1 MDWKRTLSLIVVV
14 SIVVITL
21 ALVFPPAIKILYLS
35 ELFAGC
41 TFALLIC
48 FLPICYTSSELFSK
62 LGMYHQLSNF
72 NSVFSETGLMKLFKV
87 YILELQLSL
96 LIFIVIFFFAAT
108 IIQFK
113 NAITVIDIIN
123 VIITSIVICPAFLLS
138 LRLLANPVKKIPRW
152 QGLLAP
158 LNWILPIQYL
168 SRPNANFEQIKQI
181 KERIIAFYFSIIT
194 TVWFTLIIIYAYVVI
209 LWNTTF
215 FDKVQKYFI
224 PAIFSI
230 DPVSIISLVV
240 IFMITL
246 FITSL
251 IGETFLKNYEVIDI
265 NYNQIENM
273 PIVDSLFSL
282 IYRFINRK

>member
-1 MDWKRTLSLIVVV
+1 
-14 SIVVITL
+14 
-21 ALVFPPAIKILYLS
+21 
-35 ELFAGC
+35 
-41 TFALLIC
+41 
-48 FLPICYTSSELFSK
+48 
-62 LGMYHQLSNF
+62 MYHQLSNF